1 MTSQINGLNVAVRNA
16 NDGISLA
23 QTAEGAMQES
33 TNILQRMR
41 DLAVQSANGSNSSED
56 RQSLQ
61 KEVAALQTEL
71 TRIADTTTFGGQ
83 KILDGTYTT
92 AEGTFQVGAN
102 KGETISF
109 SIDNMRADALGQTSA
124 QTIDAAGGGNYAEDN
139 IGVADETLTFS
150 TTTADGTSSVDVK
163 LTKGMGSKEAAE
175 AINAGAGS
183 IGINASYDSGTG
195 EITFTANNGI
205 TGATAVSDIA
215 TGTFANSAASI
226 GTLGGDDSS
235 TTGALVSSIN
245 ISLASGA
252 ENAIEVIDSALAQVD
267 DQRAS
272 LGAIQ
277 NRFESTISNLTN
289 ISENVSAAR
298 SRIRDVDFAQETAK
312 MSQNQILQQAGT
324 TILAQ
329 ANQLPQAALSLLG

>member
-1 MTSQINGLNVAVRNA
+1 MVQIHLRIVNRCKKKSLHCKQSYRGLPIRLLLV
-16 NDGISLA
+16 D
-23 QTAEGAMQES
+23 
-33 TNILQRMR
+33 
-41 DLAVQSANGSNSSED
+41 
-56 RQSLQ
+56 
-61 KEVAALQTEL
+61 K
-71 TRIADTTTFGGQ
+71 
-83 KILDGTYTT
+83 KILDGSYTT

-109 SIDNMRADALGQTSA
+109 SIDNMRADALGQTKAKTVTAGA
-124 QTIDAAGGGNYAEDN
+124 QYIEGN
-139 IGVADETLTFS
+139 IGTANETLTFET
-150 TTTADGTSSVDVK
+150 TTTAGTSSVDVK
-163 LTKGMGSKEAAE
+163 LTKGMGGKEAAE

-183 IGINASYDSGTG
+183 IGVNASYDSGTG
-195 EITFTANNGI
+195 EITFTVNNDV
-205 TGATAVSDIA
+205 TAVEAKSDVLLDA
-215 TGTFANSAASI
+215 GTFKTVSDSI
-226 GTLGGDDSS
+226 GTVGAADSS

-252 ENAIEVIDSALAQVD
+252 ENAIEVIDGALAQVD